1 MPVAS
6 LPFFILLCFVL
17 LFFIVSFDIGSL
29 AIVPL
34 AISLLDIAP
43 LACANAAVVA
53 RVSAVASAATI
64 TFFMTCLL
72 CWQWIKNPQFLR
84 HDSNNGHT
92 RRTVD
97 RVDGFFRSWCA
108 HESIRWRSARGQ
120 RLPTSAR
127 SDGLCAFSVRLI
139 PKRLPLLCAPKTRR
153 PRYACVGMRF
163 APPYAP
169 QRVFNGRRSTCLT
182 SSLSAF
188 AA

>member
-17 LFFIVSFDIGSL
+17 PFFIVSFDIGSL

-34 AISLLDIAP
+34 AIGSLAIVP

-53 RVSAVASAATI
+53 RESAVASAATI

-84 HDSNNGHT
+84 HDSNNGRT

-97 RVDGFFRSWCA
+97 LVDGGYWIFVKKRRFPNDDVLQK
-108 HESIRWRSARGQ
+108 SALS
-120 RLPTSAR
+120 RL
-127 SDGLCAFSVRLI
+127 
-139 PKRLPLLCAPKTRR
+139 
-153 PRYACVGMRF
+153 VG
-163 APPYAP
+163 
-169 QRVFNGRRSTCLT
+169 
-182 SSLSAF
+182 SSLTTFELTFRATACGGISA
-188 AA
+188 AC